1 MSRMW
6 WIIILVGAG
15 VAAAVVIGVL
25 GTRNETSKTDA
36 VNTLCSSVKTLN
48 SSVKALTGLDSSTAT
63 KTDYENSV
71 TAVQNSWNQVQ
82 SDAQAVQDAPTGD
95 LDSAWNSFSSSVKN
109 VPDSASASDAI
120 NDVTSSAQALGT
132 AAQSTASQLTNC
144 TIT

>member
-6 WIIILVGAG
+6 WIIILVAAG
-15 VAAAVVIGVL
+15 VAAAIVIGVL

-36 VNTLCSSVKTLN
+36 VNSLCSSVKTLD
-48 SSVKALTGLDSSTAT
+48 SSVKSLTGLDSSTAT
-63 KTDYENSV
+63 KTDYENAV

-132 AAQSTASQLTNC
+132 AAQSTASRLTNC